1 MTDNR
6 GFIRHIGYDN
16 ADVFR
21 NMLLDSYIAVQEK
34 GLFFNGS
41 LPLAST
47 AEISEAAA
55 YTAAQFE
62 DAEAIQQGFDAWL
75 RSKNIK
81 LMNSAQICSILAEAI
96 QSCGTNKRN
105 TYFVMLCWLMK
116 YLSQKHEKIL
126 YIGAA
131 SLRELYLLYMMR
143 LAGSE
148 ITYVSYGEDSDFAQ
162 FPYKDEITNDAGPL
176 CEHIEIDFENIDLS
190 KEAQLSDMRNSAEKY
205 SGLVVRADT
214 SAAGI
219 FEDYITDHKK
229 RVIKRGGAY
238 TDGCEIPVY
247 FAALIGYDEEAVYT
261 NMLLKFK
268 ESFAGLKKQLI
279 FIENTLD
286 NPDVEET
293 KALGSIPRS
302 STQEMVDALAMLIKL
317 NGDPMRTALAQSTL
331 REMLNGLFNSTGNQT
346 VVMNYGSKLVTWLYR
361 CTQGRKYAVQYE
373 DIPVIL
379 YYGDI
384 SQAELFFLH
393 FMSRCGFDV
402 VYITPN
408 KSMLDMTVDK
418 NEGGRMQIFQ
428 LPLTKES
435 GKYPDKPVKM
445 KMATVAYSAERE
457 LDTMLYNG
465 DAGIF
470 RDFQFPNSQAIT
482 LKTTFEEIGILWKHE
497 SKFRSGFSVSGNL
510 VSVPNIFAKIS
521 GVRNGDEGDYWDEVR
536 SRLTPETIIYI
547 KENKPAPDG
556 QLDLTAYRSFYRN
569 GQIDIQKLKA
579 SPLNRYSYLP
589 DRIQDLIFYK
599 FQEAADS
606 GYIKLQGDDL
616 MCSIIHYG
624 LGFDKDLLKLLQRFD
639 FTKQIPKLIYI
650 DVVEATFTLE
660 ECIRTVLCNLLG
672 FDILV
677 YTPTG
682 YKNLETFVDSRA
694 FEEHTMDEFLY
705 NMEVPKLKIPSDDK
719 NSGFFGRLFRKG

>member
-1 MTDNR
+1 MAAKCEFNR
-6 GFIRHIGYDN
+6 YIGYEN

-21 NMLLDSYIAVQEK
+21 GFLIDNYISVQK
-34 GLFFNGS
+34 RGLFFDSS
-41 LPLAST
+41 LPLAT
-47 AEISEAAA
+47 IGEISAAEPF
-55 YTAAQFE
+55 TASDFE
-62 DAEAIQQGFDAWL
+62 DAAMIQQGLDAWL
-75 RSKNIK
+75 KQKRIRCD
-81 LMNSAQICSILAEAI
+81 SAAVAAVIAKAV
-96 QSCGTNKRN
+96 QSCGANKRN
-105 TYFVMLCWLMK
+105 TYFVELCWLMK
-116 YLSQKHEKIL
+116 YLDTAPTQL
-126 YIGAA
+126 MFVGAA
-131 SLRELYLLYMMR
+131 NLRELYFMCAMR
-143 LAGSE
+143 AAG
-148 ITYVSYGEDSDFAQ
+148 IDIVYIPYGEDADYEAFTE
-162 FPYKDEITNDAGPL
+162 KDGITTHDGALHEPL
-176 CEHIEIDFENIDLS
+176 SIDFSAIDLS
-190 KEAQLSDMRNSAEKY
+190 REAQLSDIRASAEKY
-205 SGLVVRADT
+205 GSLVVRADT
-214 SAAGI
+214 SAAGM
-219 FEDYITDHKK
+219 FEDYITTHKR
-229 RVIKRGGAY
+229 RVLDRGGVF
-238 TDGCEIPVY
+238 TDSCEIPVY
-247 FAALIGYDEEAVYT
+247 FSALIGYDEEAVYT

-279 FIENTLD
+279 FIEKPLS

-293 KALGSIPRS
+293 KALGSIPQS
-302 STQEMVDALAMLIKL
+302 IQSMTDALALLIKL
-317 NGDPMRTALAQSTL
+317 NGDPVRTALAQSAL
-331 REMLNGLFNSTGNQT
+331 REMLNELFAETGNPT
-346 VVMNYGSKLVTWLYR
+346 VAKNYGSKLVTWLYR

-408 KSMLDMTVDK
+408 KNMLDMTVDK
-418 NEGGRMQIFQ
+418 NLGGRMQIFQ

-445 KMATVAYSAERE
+445 TMATIAYSAERE

-470 RDFQFPNSQAIT
+470 RSFQFPNSQAIT

-497 SKFRSGFSVSGNL
+497 AKFRTGFAVNGNL

-521 GVRNGDEGDYWDEVR
+521 GVQNGDEDRYWDEVR
-536 SRLTPETIIYI
+536 SRLTPETILCI
-547 KENKPAPDG
+547 KEDKPAPDG
-556 QLDLTAYRSFYRN
+556 SLDLSAYRSFYRN
-569 GQIDIQKLKA
+569 GQIDLEKLKA

-589 DRIQDLIFYK
+589 DRLQDLILYK
-599 FQEAADS
+599 LQEATDS

-616 MCSIIHYG
+616 MCSVLHYG
-624 LGFDKDLLKLLQRFD
+624 LGLDKELLKVLQRFD
-639 FTKQIPKLIYI
+639 FTKQIPKLVYI

-672 FDILV
+672 FDILI

-694 FEEHTMDEFLY
+694 FEEHTMNEFLY

-719 NSGFFGRLFRKG
+719 NSGFFGKLFRKG